1 MRAQISGPLLVAVVC
16 LGLLAGCGGG
26 NGDVGSA
33 EGEDGAREVVQTLAA
48 ALPDGNGARVCS
60 LLAPGAQRQ
69 LERAVSGSSCPAA
82 VASAARSL
90 RAADRKALG
99 RDTEVELEVDGARA
113 AARGDT
119 AETLARLLGRD
130 RLTLRRVE
138 AHWVVS

>member
-113 AARGDT
+113 AAKGD
-119 AETLARLLGRD
+119 AAQTLARLLGRD